1 MGWHRTGA
9 RQGGQADDA
18 AEGPVPSS
26 RNGFNVLG
34 RDGTAV
40 VQKGRCG
47 YAPDISPNNNNVQ
60 KDDGG
65 QTAFIIM
72 KVNDTRREASGRNM
86 RDLYHGL
93 NDTGN
98 GNVAFKIDSLQGTD
112 SLAKR
117 NR

>member
-1 MGWHRTGA
+1 MGLHRTRA

-18 AEGPVPSS
+18 AEVPS
-26 RNGFNVLG
+26 RNGCNVLG
-34 RDGTAV
+34 RDGTAA

-47 YAPDISPNNNNVQ
+47 YAPDISSNNNNVQ

-72 KVNDTRREASGRNM
+72 EVNDTRREASGRNM
-86 RDLYHGL
+86 RDLHHGL
-93 NDTGN
+93 SDTGY
-98 GNVAFKIDSLQGTD
+98 VTFKIDSHQGTD
-112 SLAKR
+112 PLAKR